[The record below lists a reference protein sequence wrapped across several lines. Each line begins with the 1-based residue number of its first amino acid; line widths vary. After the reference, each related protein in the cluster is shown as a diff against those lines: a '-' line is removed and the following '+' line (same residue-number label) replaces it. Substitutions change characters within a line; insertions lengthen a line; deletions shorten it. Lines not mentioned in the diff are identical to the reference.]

1 MEPPLKSQNHHLG
14 TRRSLAVLPDIR
26 SEVRR
31 MSGGLTATPPRPES
45 CSETGSHDCAQLS
58 APKEHHSTCRQRTHL
73 PLPRSHSALKC
84 SQTLTSAAAEGEPR
98 GDGPDLHHP
107 SPSGGRCHAIAL
119 PSPPPP
125 SPSFSVK
132 VGTRPAANEGCRL
145 LFCRCGVSFSAV
157 INNRR
162 SVNGRD
168 APLTI
173 KNKKTPES
181 GRERRRS
188 RESAV

>member
-26 SEVRR
+26 SEVRG
-31 MSGGLTATPPRPES
+31 MPGDTPRPES
-45 CSETGSHDCAQLS
+45 CSETGSHDRAQLPP
-58 APKEHHSTCRQRTHL
+58 PKEHHSTCRHRTHL

-98 GDGPDLHHP
+98 GDGLHLRHP
-107 SPSGGRCHAIAL
+107 SPAGGRCHAIA
-119 PSPPPP
+119 PPPP
-125 SPSFSVK
+125 PPPPPPPFSVSA
-132 VGTRPAANEGCRL
+132 GTRPDANEGCRL
-145 LFCRCGVSFSAV
+145 LFCRCGVSLSAV
-157 INNRR
+157 ITNRR
-162 SVNGRD
+162 SVNGSD

-173 KNKKTPES
+173 KNKKRPES
-181 GRERRRS
+181 WRERRRS